1 MRCKIQA
8 KKIGTICILLFVL
21 PVFLNRIAYSG
32 ESGIFKPKLSIKLTG
47 GLRYINVG
55 DINNHIESFDNYM
68 SSSIYLSFYE
78 GGKMGKINNY
88 GPDLEGELRLDISS
102 KFAVGVGIG
111 YISGKNESNFQTVG
125 IFPFS
130 TQMYIPEI
138 SPPGDLFEFV
148 VESKV
153 ETIPIK
159 LGIYYTIPL
168 GSRINIFLKSGLDYY
183 FSKCFI
189 YKYNEIIS
197 LDHTVLIPE
206 FYEISNKYDMRGSG
220 LGFHGGLGF
229 EYKIS
234 NVFAL
239 VLEIQRR
246 YAKIKNLKGK
256 WVYSNTFTLEQGEDE
271 GILYIAK
278 KNMEDEG
285 FSAHYPDLIVSPSK
299 PSGAKILY
307 TREATLDLSGFS
319 LRVGIRIK
327 LF

>member
-8 KKIGTICILLFVL
+8 KKIGTIFILLFVL

-68 SSSIYLSFYE
+68 SSYLSFYE

-125 IFPFS
+125 IFPFP
-130 TQMYIPEI
+130 TPGQIYILG
-138 SPPGDLFEFV
+138 PPGDLFEFV

-189 YKYNEIIS
+189 YKYNLISS
-197 LDHTVLIPE
+197 LDWTGFFPGI
-206 FYEISNKYDMRGSG
+206 YEISNKYDMRCNG
-220 LGFHGGLGF
+220 LGFHGGFGF

-234 NVFAL
+234 NVLAL
-239 VLEIQRR
+239 VLEIHRR

-256 WVYSNTFTLEQGEDE
+256 WIYSNTFTHEQGEDE

-285 FSAHYPDLIVSPSK
+285 FSNMYPDLVVSPSK
-299 PSGAKILY
+299 PSGAKILN

>member
-1 MRCKIQA
+1 MRCKIHA

-68 SSSIYLSFYE
+68 SSHLSFYE

-125 IFPFS
+125 AFPFD
-130 TQMYIPEI
+130 QLFIPEI
-138 SPPGDLFEFV
+138 GPSYALFEFV

-197 LDHTVLIPE
+197 LDRAVLIPE
-206 FYEISNKYDMRGSG
+206 FYEISNKYDMRGNG
-220 LGFHGGLGF
+220 LGFNGGLGF

-234 NVFAL
+234 NVLAI

-256 WVYSNTFTLEQGEDE
+256 WIYSNTFTLEQGEDE
-271 GILYIAK
+271 GILYIGK

-285 FSAHYPDLIVSPSK
+285 FSDNYPDLVVSPSK
-299 PSGAKILY
+299 PSGAKILNAK
-307 TREATLDLSGFS
+307 EATLDLSGFS

>member
-1 MRCKIQA
+1 MRCKIHA

-68 SSSIYLSFYE
+68 SSHLSLYE

-111 YISGKNESNFQTVG
+111 YISGKNESDFQTVG
-125 IFPFS
+125 FWPFG
-130 TQMYIPEI
+130 MIYAY
-138 SPPGDLFEFV
+138 SPPADLFEFV
-148 VESKV
+148 VESKL

-197 LDHTVLIPE
+197 LDRAVLIPE
-206 FYEISNKYDMRGSG
+206 FYEISNKYDMRGNG
-220 LGFHGGLGF
+220 LGFNGGLGF

-234 NVFAL
+234 NVLAI

-256 WVYSNTFTLEQGEDE
+256 WIYSNTFTLEQGEDE
-271 GILYIAK
+271 GILYIGK

-285 FSAHYPDLIVSPSK
+285 FSDNYPDLVVSPSK
-299 PSGAKILY
+299 PSGAKILNAK
-307 TREATLDLSGFS
+307 EATLDLSGFS

>member
-1 MRCKIQA
+1 MRCKIHA

-68 SSSIYLSFYE
+68 SSFLSFYE

-111 YISGKNESNFQTVG
+111 YISGKNESNFQTAG
-125 IFPFS
+125 DFAPIY
-130 TQMYIPEI
+130 QIYIV
-138 SPPGDLFEFV
+138 PPIDLFEFV
-148 VESKV
+148 VESKI

-197 LDHTVLIPE
+197 IDGTVYPVE
-206 FYEISNKYDMRGSG
+206 FYEISNKYDMRGNG
-220 LGFHGGLGF
+220 LGFNGGLGF

-234 NVFAL
+234 NFLAL

-246 YAKIKNLKGK
+246 YAKIKKLKGK
-256 WVYSNTFTLEQGEDE
+256 WIYSNTFTLEQGENE
-271 GILYIAK
+271 GILYIARK
-278 KNMEDEG
+278 DMEDEG
-285 FSAHYPDLIVSPSK
+285 FSDIFYPDLVVSPSK
-299 PSGAKILY
+299 PSGAKILNA
-307 TREATLDLSGFS
+307 REATLDLSGFS
-319 LRVGIRIK
+319 LKVGIRIK

>member
-1 MRCKIQA
+1 MRCKIHA

-68 SSSIYLSFYE
+68 SSYLSFYE

-111 YISGKNESNFQTVG
+111 YISGKNESDFQTVG
-125 IFPFS
+125 VFPFPIGLI
-130 TQMYIPEI
+130 YIPEI
-138 SPPGDLFEFV
+138 GQPGDLFEFV

-197 LDHTVLIPE
+197 LDRTVLITE
-206 FYEISNKYDMRGSG
+206 FYEISNKYDMRGNG
-220 LGFHGGLGF
+220 LGFNGGLGF

-234 NVFAL
+234 NFLAL
-239 VLEIQRR
+239 VLEIQKR
-246 YAKIKNLKGK
+246 YARMKNLKGK
-256 WVYSNTFTLEQGEDE
+256 WIYSNTLTLEQGEDE

-285 FSAHYPDLIVSPSK
+285 FSDHYPVLVVSPSK
-299 PSGAKILY
+299 PRGAKIIN

-319 LRVGIRIK
+319 LRAGIRIK